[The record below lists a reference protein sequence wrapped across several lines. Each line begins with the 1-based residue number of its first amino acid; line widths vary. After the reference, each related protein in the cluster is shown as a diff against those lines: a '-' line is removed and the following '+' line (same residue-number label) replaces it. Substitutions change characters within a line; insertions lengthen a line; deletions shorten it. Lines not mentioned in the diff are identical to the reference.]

1 MLYDDKFPRLK
12 DVNELKKMACDGK
25 LQSVIEVDSFD
36 TKRDGWNAT
45 EWIMGLPAMDVLIHE
60 ETPKLPFQSLV
71 GKTVTFD
78 DVTKYVKHTSKGQK
92 SCLEIWI
99 PSFSTID

>member
-45 EWIMGLPAMDVLIHE
+45 QWIMGLPAMDMLIHE
-60 ETPKLPFQSLV
+60 EKPKLPFQSLV

-78 DVTKYVKHTSKGQK
+78 DVNKCVKHVDSSQK
-92 SCLEIWI
+92 SWLEIWI
-99 PSFSTID
+99 PSFRIIN